1 MFHLLDQNTGDLLE
15 AFRTQNKKKQIRE
28 PKALSS
34 GQIVPK
40 KTTKRKVRNA
50 LIKVYVNGALLLIV
64 VALVFVAY
72 RLAVIP
78 QLFPPEV
85 SADDKTEQAPK
96 VESKDYQGAGTFA
109 TFFAYYWLLGD
120 VESASNYVA
129 TGYVFPENVVSPISQ
144 KVSWTRIWEVN
155 PVDKDKVNIVVQ
167 ALIETTSNNNQDQ
180 DQQNQNDQDQ
190 NNQNQN
196 QNDQN
201 QQENTEQTTSSQI
214 VYLSVPLVVQDG
226 RYGVYDIPTFLPTPT
241 NASFKDSEKK
251 PAPITPQDREAIKSH
266 VQLFLDDYFGG
277 NTEKLA
283 IYFQDS
289 KPRRTL
295 ENAKFTGIKDE
306 MEILQVEENNSN
318 QAKVKVVANATIH
331 GKSMMQKFELEMVKV
346 GKDWKIKKTNP
357 KLPISQA
364 VKSK

>member
-1 MFHLLDQNTGDLLE
+1 MFQLLDQNTGDLLE
-15 AFRTQNKKKQIRE
+15 AFRTQNAKKQIRE

-40 KTTKRKVRNA
+40 KSTKRKVRNA

-78 QLFPPEV
+78 HLFPPEV
-85 SADDKTEQAPK
+85 SADDKTEQQPQK

-109 TFFAYYWLLGD
+109 SFFAYYWLLGD
-120 VESASNYVA
+120 KESITNYVA
-129 TGYVFPENVVSPISQ
+129 SGYVFPENAISPISQ
-144 KVSWTRIWEVN
+144 KVPWTRVWEVN

-167 ALIETTSNNNQDQ
+167 ALMEPAS
-180 DQQNQNDQDQ
+180 NDQEQ
-190 NNQNQN
+190 QN

-201 QQENTEQTTSSQI
+201 QQQNTDSNEQNQGGPRV
-214 VYLSVPLVVQDG
+214 VYLSIPLIVQDG

-241 NASFKDSEKK
+241 NAVLKRQEQK

-266 VQLFLDDYFGG
+266 VELFLDDYFGG

-283 IYFQDS
+283 MYFHDS

-295 ENAKFTGIKDE
+295 ENAKFVSIQDQIK
-306 MEILQVEENNSN
+306 ILEVAENNSN
-318 QAKVKVVANATIH
+318 QAKVEAIANVNMN
-331 GKSMMQKFELEMVKV
+331 GKTMMQKFEMDMVKI
-346 GKDWKIKKTNP
+346 GKDWKIKTTNP
-357 KLPISQA
+357 KLPISQSG
-364 VKSK
+364 KSN